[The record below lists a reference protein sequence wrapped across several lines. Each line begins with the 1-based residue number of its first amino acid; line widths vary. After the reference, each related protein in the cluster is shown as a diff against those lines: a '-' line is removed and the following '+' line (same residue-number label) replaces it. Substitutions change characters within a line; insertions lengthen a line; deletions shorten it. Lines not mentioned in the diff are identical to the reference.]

1 MSASGKRKNMNHTR
15 RWLAGVW
22 QRYRRWQAGRH
33 SKGHYALGP
42 LGRCCYHFATP
53 LGEPCCVTIMNKLA
67 MFDEGDGLS
76 EDQERRLFE
85 ILSRAPIAE
94 TEH

>member
-1 MSASGKRKNMNHTR
+1 
-15 RWLAGVW
+15 
-22 QRYRRWQAGRH
+22 
-33 SKGHYALGP
+33 
-42 LGRCCYHFATP
+42 
-53 LGEPCCVTIMNKLA
+53 MNKLA

-76 EDQERRLFE
+76 EAQARRLFE

>member
-1 MSASGKRKNMNHTR
+1 
-15 RWLAGVW
+15 
-22 QRYRRWQAGRH
+22 
-33 SKGHYALGP
+33 
-42 LGRCCYHFATP
+42 
-53 LGEPCCVTIMNKLA
+53 MNKLA